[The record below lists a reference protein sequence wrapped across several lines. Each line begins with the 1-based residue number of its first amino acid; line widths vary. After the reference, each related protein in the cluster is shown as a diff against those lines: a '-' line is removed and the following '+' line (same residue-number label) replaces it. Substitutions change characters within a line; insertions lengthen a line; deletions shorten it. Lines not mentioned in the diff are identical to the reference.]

1 MSNTHEFML
10 IELQTGNEQRYA
22 RKHIDKMI
30 VDALKADASIVA
42 KHALGVE
49 MVKEFLTTHYW
60 YEKQDGTVVDFDSK
74 NQRLAQ
80 LQHINVE
87 ELVLDIFTGI
97 AYVQRPELF
106 TSVTAQ
112 LAGRLNMS
120 DKTEAIQT
128 VAEIVAVLCNTD
140 AFDILKYS
148 RGGSLMIVSTMELPD
163 ALLDYIEH
171 SEYLP
176 PMVCPPKTVRSNS
189 ESGYL
194 TLNDSLILGSGNHHD
209 GDICLDV
216 INTVNAVPLSLDL
229 EFLCQVEETPKE
241 LTIDHIKAEAMKRGK
256 ILSDA
261 DAKIRLQRA
270 IDNWGSFKEQ
280 SYRFYSLMEQQ
291 GNEFYLLNKY
301 DKRGRMYAQGY
312 HITTQGSAFKKASV
326 ELAKKELVEGVP
338 PECQL

>member
-1 MSNTHEFML
+1 MHEFML
-10 IELQTGNEQRYA
+10 IELQTGNELRFA

-30 VDALKADASIVA
+30 VDALKADESIMA
-42 KHALGVE
+42 KHAMGVE

-60 YEKQDGTVVDFDSK
+60 YEKKDGTTVDFESK
-74 NQRLAQ
+74 NMRLAQ

-148 RGGSLMIVSTMELPD
+148 KGGSLMIVSTMELPD
-163 ALLDYIEH
+163 SLLDFIEH

-216 INTVNAVPLSLDL
+216 INIVNQVPLSLDL

-241 LTIDHIKAEAMKRGK
+241 LTIEDIKAEALKRGK

-261 DAKIRLQRA
+261 DAKIRLARA
-270 IDNWGSFKEQ
+270 IDNWDNFKEQ
-280 SYRFYSLMEQQ
+280 SYRFYNLMAQQ
-291 GNEFYLLNKY
+291 GNVFYLTHKW
-301 DKRGRMYAQGY
+301 DKRGRLYASAY
-312 HITTQGSAFKKASV
+312 HISTMGTAFKKASI
-326 ELAKKELVEGVP
+326 ELANKEIVEGVP
-338 PECQL
+338 PECQI